1 MYAIINNME
10 SIYRT
15 QVFGKATG
23 RANNYRIPSVIT
35 TKHGTVVACADER
48 FFSAADFPNRID
60 KVVRRSEDGGKTWQK
75 QIAAVEE
82 VGESK
87 NHGSL
92 AIDPALLYDEEQD
105 KIFMLY
111 SHTPTNI
118 GILTAKRG
126 TGFNAAGNKIV
137 SVNGKAGYID
147 GNGKVFA
154 GKKPTA
160 YTVNERGDV
169 FEDGREI
176 GNMYIKNCPVCE
188 FETFF
193 LYICESTDDGRTW
206 SKPVCLNEQV
216 KEKWMS
222 FLGTCPGIGIKIKR
236 GKYAGRLVFPV
247 YFNSQGMFI
256 VPILSLSACVIY
268 SDDGGRTWKRGKS
281 PNDGRKKHGIR
292 LSSRFVADWNN
303 ITESQV
309 IELPDGTLRMF
320 MRNHSL
326 KRLVAMAESTDG
338 GETWH
343 NYRHNEYLPQP
354 ICQVS
359 VLNADYNGREVT
371 LVCNA
376 ADKQKRINGIVRLS
390 YDYGETFVS
399 SMPVKQPEE
408 DNGFVYSC
416 MTQAKNGDIVL
427 LYEGST
433 MHETIESIVFPISA
447 LENYK
452 NGKTE

>member
-1 MYAIINNME
+1 ME
-10 SIYRT
+10 KIYRT

-35 TKHGTVVACADER
+35 TKRGTIVACADER

-60 KVVRRSEDGGKTWQK
+60 KVVRRSEDNGRTWQE
-75 QIAAVEE
+75 QIVAVEE
-82 VGESK
+82 AGESK

-105 KIFMLY
+105 KIYLLW

-118 GILTAKRG
+118 GIINAKRG
-126 TGFNAAGNKIV
+126 TGFDAAGNKIV
-137 SVNGKAGYID
+137 TVGGKKGYVD
-147 GNGKVFA
+147 GA
-154 GKKPTA
+154 GKIYAGKDLTA
-160 YTVNERGDV
+160 YTADEKGDV
-169 FEDGREI
+169 YEGGKKI

-188 FETFF
+188 YETFF
-193 LYICESTDDGRTW
+193 LFICESSDDGLTW
-206 SKPVCLNEQV
+206 SKPVCLNSQI
-216 KEKWMS
+216 KAPWMS
-222 FLGTCPGIGIKIKR
+222 FLGTCPGIGIKLKH

-256 VPILSLSACVIY
+256 VPVLSLSACVIY
-268 SDDGGRTWKRGKS
+268 SDDNGKTWQRGKS
-281 PNDGRKKHGIR
+281 PNDGRKKHGIK

-338 GETWH
+338 GVTWH
-343 NYRHNEYLPQP
+343 NYRHNEFLPQP

-359 VLNADYNGREVT
+359 VLNAQYGGREVT

-376 ADKQKRINGIVRLS
+376 ADKQRRENGMVRLS

-399 SMPVKQPEE
+399 SMPVKEE
-408 DNGFVYSC
+408 GADNGFVYSC

-433 MHETIESIVFPISA
+433 KHETIESAVFPVSV
-447 LENYK
+447 LEDYG
-452 NGKTE
+452 NGKAE

>member
-1 MYAIINNME
+1 ME
-10 SIYRT
+10 KIFRT

-23 RANNYRIPSVIT
+23 RANNYRIPSVVT
-35 TKHGTVVACADER
+35 TKHGTIVACADER

-60 KVVRRSEDGGKTWQK
+60 KVVRRSEDNGRTWQA

-87 NHGSL
+87 DHGSL
-92 AIDPALLYDEEQD
+92 AIDPSLLYDEEQD
-105 KIFMLY
+105 KIYMLW

-118 GILTAKRG
+118 GIINAKRG
-126 TGFNAAGNKIV
+126 TGYDKEGNKIV
-137 SVNGKAGYID
+137 TVSGKRGYADKSGGIFV
-147 GNGKVFA
+147 G
-154 GKKPTA
+154 GKKTS
-160 YTVNERGDV
+160 YTVDEKGDV
-169 FEDGREI
+169 FEGGKKI
-176 GNMYIKNCPVCE
+176 GNMFIKNCPVCE
-188 FETFF
+188 YETFF

-216 KEKWMS
+216 KAPWMS
-222 FLGTCPGIGIKIKR
+222 FLGTCPGIGIKIKK

-247 YFNSQGMFI
+247 YYNSVGMFLF
-256 VPILSLSACVIY
+256 PILSLSACVIY
-268 SDDGGRTWKRGKS
+268 SDDNGKSWKMGAS
-281 PNDGRKKHGIR
+281 PNDGRKKHGIK

-309 IELPDGTLRMF
+309 IELPDGSLRMF

-343 NYRHNEYLPQP
+343 NYRHNEFLPQP

-359 VLNADYNGREVT
+359 VLNAEYGGKEVT

-376 ADKQKRINGIVRLS
+376 ADKQRRVNGLVRLS
-390 YDYGETFVS
+390 YDYGETFVA
-399 SMPVKQPEE
+399 SMPVKEAGE

-433 MHETIESIVFPISA
+433 MHETIESIVFPISV
-447 LENYK
+447 LEEYK
-452 NGKTE
+452 NGKA

>member
-1 MYAIINNME
+1 ME
-10 SIYRT
+10 KIYRT

-35 TKHGTVVACADER
+35 TKRGTIVACADER

-60 KVVRRSEDGGKTWQK
+60 KVVRRSEDNGRTWQE
-75 QIAAVEE
+75 QIVAVEE
-82 VGESK
+82 AGESK

-105 KIFMLY
+105 KIYLLW

-118 GILTAKRG
+118 GIINAKRG
-126 TGFNAAGNKIV
+126 TGFDAAGNKIV
-137 SVNGKAGYID
+137 TVGGKKGYVD
-147 GNGKVFA
+147 GA
-154 GKKPTA
+154 GKIYAGKDLTA
-160 YTVNERGDV
+160 YTADEKGDV
-169 FEDGREI
+169 YEGGKKI

-188 FETFF
+188 YETFF
-193 LYICESTDDGRTW
+193 LFICESSDDGLTW
-206 SKPVCLNEQV
+206 SKPVCLNSQV
-216 KEKWMS
+216 KAPWMS
-222 FLGTCPGIGIKIKR
+222 FLGTCPGIGIKLKH
-236 GKYAGRLVFPV
+236 GKYAGRLVFSV

-256 VPILSLSACVIY
+256 VPVLSLSACVIY
-268 SDDGGRTWKRGKS
+268 SDDNGKTWQRGKS
-281 PNDGRKKHGIR
+281 PNDGRKKHGIK

-338 GETWH
+338 GVTWR
-343 NYRHNEYLPQP
+343 NYRHNEFLPQP

-359 VLNADYNGREVT
+359 VLNAQYGGREVT

-376 ADKQKRINGIVRLS
+376 ADKQRRENGMVRLS

-399 SMPVKQPEE
+399 SMPVKEE
-408 DNGFVYSC
+408 GADNGFVYSC

-433 MHETIESIVFPISA
+433 KHETIESAVFPVSV
-447 LENYK
+447 LEDYG
-452 NGKTE
+452 NGKAE

>member
-1 MYAIINNME
+1 ME
-10 SIYRT
+10 KIYRT

-35 TKHGTVVACADER
+35 TKRGTIVACADER

-60 KVVRRSEDGGKTWQK
+60 KVVRRSEDNGRTWQE
-75 QIAAVEE
+75 QIVAVEE
-82 VGESK
+82 AGESK

-105 KIFMLY
+105 KIYLLW

-118 GILTAKRG
+118 GIINAKRG
-126 TGFNAAGNKIV
+126 TGFDAAGNKIV
-137 SVNGKAGYID
+137 TVGGKKGYVD
-147 GNGKVFA
+147 GA
-154 GKKPTA
+154 GKIYAGKDLTA
-160 YTVNERGDV
+160 YTADEKGDV
-169 FEDGREI
+169 YEGGKKI

-188 FETFF
+188 YETFF
-193 LYICESTDDGRTW
+193 LFICESSDDGLTW
-206 SKPVCLNEQV
+206 SKPVCLNSQV
-216 KEKWMS
+216 KAPWMS
-222 FLGTCPGIGIKIKR
+222 FLGTCPGIGIKLKH

-256 VPILSLSACVIY
+256 VPVLSLSACVIY
-268 SDDGGRTWKRGKS
+268 SDDNGKTWQRGKS
-281 PNDGRKKHGIR
+281 PNDGRKKHGIK

-338 GETWH
+338 GVSWH
-343 NYRHNEYLPQP
+343 NYRHNEFLPQP

-359 VLNADYNGREVT
+359 VLNAQYGGREVT

-376 ADKQKRINGIVRLS
+376 ADKQRRENGMVRLS

-399 SMPVKQPEE
+399 SMPVKEE
-408 DNGFVYSC
+408 GADNGFVYSC

-433 MHETIESIVFPISA
+433 KHETIESAVFPVSV
-447 LENYK
+447 LEDYG
-452 NGKTE
+452 NGKAE

>member
-1 MYAIINNME
+1 ME
-10 SIYRT
+10 KIYRT

-35 TKHGTVVACADER
+35 TKRGTIVACADER

-60 KVVRRSEDGGKTWQK
+60 KVVRRSEDNGRTWQE
-75 QIAAVEE
+75 QIVAVEE
-82 VGESK
+82 AGESK

-105 KIFMLY
+105 KIYLLW

-118 GILTAKRG
+118 GIINAKRG
-126 TGFNAAGNKIV
+126 TGFDAAGNKIV
-137 SVNGKAGYID
+137 TVGGKKGYVD
-147 GNGKVFA
+147 GA
-154 GKKPTA
+154 GKIYAGKDLTA
-160 YTVNERGDV
+160 YTADEKGDV
-169 FEDGREI
+169 YEGGKKI

-188 FETFF
+188 YETFF
-193 LYICESTDDGRTW
+193 LFICESSDDGLTW
-206 SKPVCLNEQV
+206 SKPVCLNSQV
-216 KEKWMS
+216 KAPWMS
-222 FLGTCPGIGIKIKR
+222 FLGTCPGIGIKLKH

-256 VPILSLSACVIY
+256 VPVLSLSACVIY
-268 SDDGGRTWKRGKS
+268 SDDNGKTWQRGKS
-281 PNDGRKKHGIR
+281 PNDGRKKHGIK

-338 GETWH
+338 GVTWH
-343 NYRHNEYLPQP
+343 NYRHNEFLPQP

-359 VLNADYNGREVT
+359 VLNAQYGGREVT

-376 ADKQKRINGIVRLS
+376 ADKQRRENGMVRLS

-399 SMPVKQPEE
+399 SMPVKEE
-408 DNGFVYSC
+408 GADNGFVYSC

-433 MHETIESIVFPISA
+433 KHETIESAVFPVSV
-447 LENYK
+447 LEDYG
-452 NGKTE
+452 NGKAK

>member
-1 MYAIINNME
+1 ME
-10 SIYRT
+10 KIYRT

-35 TKHGTVVACADER
+35 TKRGTIVACADER

-60 KVVRRSEDGGKTWQK
+60 KVVRRSEDNGRTWQE
-75 QIAAVEE
+75 QIVAVEE
-82 VGESK
+82 AGESK

-105 KIFMLY
+105 KIYLLW

-118 GILTAKRG
+118 GIINAKRG
-126 TGFNAAGNKIV
+126 TGFDAAGNKIV
-137 SVNGKAGYID
+137 TVGGKKGYVD
-147 GNGKVFA
+147 GA
-154 GKKPTA
+154 GKIYAGKDLTA
-160 YTVNERGDV
+160 YTADEKGDV
-169 FEDGREI
+169 YEGGKKI

-188 FETFF
+188 YETFF
-193 LYICESTDDGRTW
+193 LFICESSDDGLTW
-206 SKPVCLNEQV
+206 SKPVCLNSQV
-216 KEKWMS
+216 KAPWMS
-222 FLGTCPGIGIKIKR
+222 FLGTCPGIGIKLKH

-256 VPILSLSACVIY
+256 VPVLSLSACVIY
-268 SDDGGRTWKRGKS
+268 SDDNGKTWQRGKS
-281 PNDGRKKHGIR
+281 PNDGRKKHGIK

-338 GETWH
+338 GVTWH
-343 NYRHNEYLPQP
+343 NYRHNEFLPQP

-359 VLNADYNGREVT
+359 VLNAQYGGREVT

-376 ADKQKRINGIVRLS
+376 ADKQRRENGMVRLS

-399 SMPVKQPEE
+399 SMPVKEE
-408 DNGFVYSC
+408 GADNGFVYSC

-433 MHETIESIVFPISA
+433 KHETIESAVFPVSV
-447 LENYK
+447 LEDYG
-452 NGKTE
+452 NGKAE

>member
-1 MYAIINNME
+1 ME
-10 SIYRT
+10 KIYRT

-35 TKHGTVVACADER
+35 TKRGTIVACADER

-60 KVVRRSEDGGKTWQK
+60 KVVRRSEDNGRTWQE
-75 QIAAVEE
+75 QIVAVEE
-82 VGESK
+82 AGESK

-105 KIFMLY
+105 KIYLLW

-118 GILTAKRG
+118 GIINAKRG
-126 TGFNAAGNKIV
+126 TGFDAAGNKIV
-137 SVNGKAGYID
+137 TVGGKKGYVD
-147 GNGKVFA
+147 GA
-154 GKKPTA
+154 GKIYAGKDLTA
-160 YTVNERGDV
+160 YTADEKGDV
-169 FEDGREI
+169 YEGGKKI

-188 FETFF
+188 YETFF
-193 LYICESTDDGRTW
+193 LFICESSDDGLTW
-206 SKPVCLNEQV
+206 SKPVCLNSQV
-216 KEKWMS
+216 KAPWMS
-222 FLGTCPGIGIKIKR
+222 FLGTCPGIGIKLKH

-256 VPILSLSACVIY
+256 VPVLSLSACVIY
-268 SDDGGRTWKRGKS
+268 SDDNGKTWQRGKS
-281 PNDGRKKHGIR
+281 PNDGRKKHGIK

-309 IELPDGTLRMF
+309 IELPGGTLRMF

-338 GETWH
+338 GVTWH
-343 NYRHNEYLPQP
+343 NYRHNEFLPQP

-359 VLNADYNGREVT
+359 VLNAQYGGREVT

-376 ADKQKRINGIVRLS
+376 ADKQRRENGMVRLS

-399 SMPVKQPEE
+399 SMPVKEE
-408 DNGFVYSC
+408 GADNGFVYSC

-433 MHETIESIVFPISA
+433 KHETIESAVFPVSV
-447 LENYK
+447 LEDYG
-452 NGKTE
+452 NGKAE

>member
-1 MYAIINNME
+1 ME
-10 SIYRT
+10 KIYRT

-35 TKHGTVVACADER
+35 TKRGTIVACADER

-60 KVVRRSEDGGKTWQK
+60 KVVRRSEDNGRTWQE
-75 QIAAVEE
+75 QIVAVEE
-82 VGESK
+82 AGESK

-105 KIFMLY
+105 KIYLLW

-118 GILTAKRG
+118 GIINAKRG
-126 TGFNAAGNKIV
+126 TGFDAAGNKIV
-137 SVNGKAGYID
+137 TVGGKKGYVD
-147 GNGKVFA
+147 GA
-154 GKKPTA
+154 GKIYAGKDLTA
-160 YTVNERGDV
+160 YTVDEKGDV
-169 FEDGREI
+169 YEGGKKI

-188 FETFF
+188 YETFF
-193 LYICESTDDGRTW
+193 LFICESSDDGLTW
-206 SKPVCLNEQV
+206 SKPVCLNSQV
-216 KEKWMS
+216 KAPWMS
-222 FLGTCPGIGIKIKR
+222 FLGTCPGIGIKLKH
-236 GKYAGRLVFPV
+236 GKHAGRLVFPV

-256 VPILSLSACVIY
+256 VPVLSLSACVIY
-268 SDDGGRTWKRGKS
+268 SDDNGKTWQRGKS
-281 PNDGRKKHGIR
+281 PNDGRKKHGIK

-338 GETWH
+338 GVTWH
-343 NYRHNEYLPQP
+343 NYRHNEFLPQP

-359 VLNADYNGREVT
+359 VLNAQYGGREVT

-376 ADKQKRINGIVRLS
+376 ADKQRRENGMVRLS

-399 SMPVKQPEE
+399 SMPVKEE
-408 DNGFVYSC
+408 GADNGFVYSC

-433 MHETIESIVFPISA
+433 KHETIESAVFPVSV
-447 LENYK
+447 LEDYG
-452 NGKTE
+452 NGKAE